1 MNLTYTTADVTD
13 ITPIY
18 QFCKKLIDTYENLQ
32 TIPYDKVLNWVRT
45 KIETNIHE
53 YQCIWLNGQKV
64 GYYHFF
70 QNGEKMELDN
80 FYIFP
85 EFQKQGIGTQV
96 LQKCI
101 EESQRPIFLYVFQ
114 RNTGAVALYQRLG
127 FRIVENIENSRYIML
142 RE

>member
-1 MNLTYTTADVTD
+1 
-13 ITPIY
+13 
-18 QFCKKLIDTYENLQ
+18 
-32 TIPYDKVLNWVRT
+32 
-45 KIETNIHE
+45 
-53 YQCIWLNGQKV
+53 
-64 GYYHFF
+64 
-70 QNGEKMELDN
+70 MELDN

>member
-80 FYIFP
+80 
-85 EFQKQGIGTQV
+85 EV
-96 LQKCI
+96 
-101 EESQRPIFLYVFQ
+101 
-114 RNTGAVALYQRLG
+114 QRLKLLK
-127 FRIVENIENSRYIML
+127 SLML
-142 RE
+142 VFMLQRKK